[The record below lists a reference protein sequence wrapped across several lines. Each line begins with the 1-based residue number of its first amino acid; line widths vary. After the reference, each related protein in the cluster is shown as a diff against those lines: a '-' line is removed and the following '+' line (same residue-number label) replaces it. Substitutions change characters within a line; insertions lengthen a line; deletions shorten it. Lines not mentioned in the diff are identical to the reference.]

1 MKEFFK
7 MFFASL
13 FAMVVAS
20 FVVFGL
26 IIAAIVGISKSVTEK
41 DENLNKGNVLV
52 INLSKKLHE
61 LGQSNSLAVLS
72 NGSAYEAGIYDAM
85 KAIEHAKSDKN
96 IKGILLKLAPS
107 PNGWATMQQLRM
119 SLQDFKTSKKFI
131 YAYGEDITQGAY
143 YAASAADSIYLNP
156 AGRLDFKGFATVLAF
171 FKGSLEKLEIEPQIF
186 YAGKF
191 KSATEPFRADKISD
205 PNRLQIQAFQKGMW
219 TEFLEG
225 VAEYTHAD
233 KETINNWAMNGDIQF
248 PTDALKNKMVAG
260 LVYWDEVEQR
270 IRTKTGLKEN
280 QEIKYVSL
288 SDYADE
294 ATTEGKGSSQR
305 IAVLVAD
312 GEIVD
317 GEQMGNNQIAS
328 KTFCEEIRKVR
339 NNDKIKAVVLR
350 VNSPGGSALASE
362 VILRELQLLKQK
374 KHLVVSMGDYA
385 ASGGYYISSLADS
398 IFALPNTITGSIG
411 VFGMMFNAD
420 KMLKNKLGVTFDEV
434 KNAPYADLPTT
445 SRPLTAKEAQMM
457 QTSVDTI
464 YEQFKRH
471 VATGR
476 RLSLAD
482 VDSIAQGRVWTGT
495 DALHNGL
502 VDQLGGIDRAIAC
515 AASLAKIS
523 DYKVVTYPATEDKL
537 NALMRRFGA
546 NSGAS
551 EAVKSAIKTEFAQEY
566 TWYEQIQSLRKMNGK
581 ALMAMP
587 FALSVQ

>member
-191 KSATEPFRADKISD
+191 KSATEPFRADKISE

-270 IRTKTGLKEN
+270 IRTKTGLKES

-471 VATGR
+471 VASGR

-537 NALMRRFGA
+537 NALMRRLGA

>member
-26 IIAAIVGISKSVTEK
+26 LIAAIVGISKSVTEK
-41 DENLNKGNVLV
+41 DEKLAKGNVLV
-52 INLSKKLHE
+52 INLSKKMHE
-61 LGQSNSLAVLS
+61 LGQSNSLAMLN
-72 NGSAYEAGIYDAM
+72 NGSAYEAGIYDVM
-85 KAIEHAKSDKN
+85 KAIQHAKTDKN

-119 SLQDFKTSKKFI
+119 SLADFKTANKFI

-143 YAASAADSIYLNP
+143 FAATVADSVYLNP

-171 FKGSLEKLEIEPQIF
+171 FKGTLEKLEVEPQIF

-191 KSATEPFRADKISD
+191 KSATEPFRAEKISD

-219 TEFLEG
+219 TEFLDA

-260 LVYWDEVEQR
+260 LLYWDEVEQR
-270 IRTKTGLKEN
+270 IRTKTGQKDN
-280 QEIKYVSL
+280 KEIKYVNIG
-288 SDYADE
+288 DYADE
-294 ATTEGKGSSQR
+294 ATGEAENNDQR

-317 GEQMGNNQIAS
+317 GEQMGGNQIAS

-339 NNDKIKAVVLR
+339 NNDRIKAVVLR

-362 VILRELQLLKQK
+362 VIWRELVLLKQK

-385 ASGGYYISSLADS
+385 ASGGYYISSIADS

-434 KNAPYADLPTT
+434 KNAPYADLPSA

-457 QTSVDTI
+457 QSSVDTI

-471 VATGR
+471 VVAGR
-476 RLSLAD
+476 KLNAAD

-502 VDQLGGIDRAIAC
+502 VDQLGGIDRAIAS
-515 AASLAKIS
+515 AASLAKITS
-523 DYKVVTYPATEDKL
+523 FKVVTYPATEDKL
-537 NALMRRFGA
+537 NALMRRLGA
-546 NSGAS
+546 NTDAS
-551 EAVKSAIKTEFAQEY
+551 EAVKTALKTEFTKEY
-566 TWYEQIQSLRKMNGK
+566 TWFEQLQSLRKMNGK
-581 ALMAMP
+581 AMMAMP